1 MPCQDKIE
9 KMKASLGRLE
19 SEKHNLQDE
28 LNRTENR
35 ATKLELQR
43 MALEGDL
50 KRLQLM
56 LQEKD
61 STIEVYLYI

>member
-1 MPCQDKIE
+1 M
-9 KMKASLGRLE
+9 SLARLE

-43 MALEGDL
+43 MSLEGDT
-50 KRLQLM
+50 KRLQMM
-56 LQEKD
+56 LQERD
-61 STIEVYLYI
+61 SNVVVT

>member
-1 MPCQDKIE
+1 ME
-9 KMKASLGRLE
+9 KLKVSLSRLE

-35 ATKLELQR
+35 CTKLELQR
-43 MALEGDL
+43 MAMEGDL
-50 KRLQLM
+50 KRLQMM

-61 STIEVYLYI
+61 ANIEVSTDV